1 MGYSFEAESYQNLWD
16 LHKTAG
22 SECPSKFHPLMSQ
35 IARIVI
41 PASGRLVEVP
51 RGLFIDNEFVPSV
64 DSKELIECVPV
75 IL

>member
-1 MGYSFEAESYQNLWD
+1 
-16 LHKTAG
+16 
-22 SECPSKFHPLMSQ
+22 MSQ